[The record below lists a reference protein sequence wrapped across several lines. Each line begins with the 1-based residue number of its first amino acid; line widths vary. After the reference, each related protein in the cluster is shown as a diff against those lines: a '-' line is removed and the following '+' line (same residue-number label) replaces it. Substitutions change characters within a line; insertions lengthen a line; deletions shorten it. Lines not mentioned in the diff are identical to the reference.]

1 MPEKS
6 RNNFY
11 AHETVLRPSLYIC
24 GGRFLFVH
32 KGLRLPLQQIGK
44 CSAAFYF
51 SGWRKIARR
60 NAPVLNS
67 ARIFVSLFPHQNS
80 LIHTNE
86 LAEFSVFLFRACLNF
101 ALPQFENC
109 FRGCFSAFTRMIAG
123 YLTSKNGETD
133 RKQTQKGADKIFNRK
148 I

>member
-1 MPEKS
+1 VPEKS

-86 LAEFSVFLFRACLNF
+86 LAEFFRFFCLEF
-101 ALPQFENC
+101 VYPFQEQKEFFRIIREN
-109 FRGCFSAFTRMIAG
+109 R
-123 YLTSKNGETD
+123 
-133 RKQTQKGADKIFNRK
+133 
-148 I
+148 